1 MYKILPVIAI
11 SALLLSGCASTS
23 DSKSNGIVPADTG
36 WSSEKV
42 FNQAIDISLIDNWG
56 YSGGDAKITVK
67 NFLDSVTANRE
78 KLLSVKPSEC
88 MPIASIVEVSSNSG
102 ADYVLHQFYTDNT
115 FLFDK
120 LLQFDLFAYPDSL
133 SASSKFDEF
142 VAFANKCGSYLVNRS
157 SESYSVTEWQKIE
170 LVEKN
175 LLKATTSK
183 SGVISSY
190 AIGLVNSALFLLILV
205 NSSQPNNSDMVMDEI
220 ISSVR
225 NNNQSNQ

>member
-1 MYKILPVIAI
+1 
-11 SALLLSGCASTS
+11 
-23 DSKSNGIVPADTG
+23 
-36 WSSEKV
+36 
-42 FNQAIDISLIDNWG
+42 
-56 YSGGDAKITVK
+56 
-67 NFLDSVTANRE
+67 
-78 KLLSVKPSEC
+78 
-88 MPIASIVEVSSNSG
+88 
-102 ADYVLHQFYTDNT
+102 
-115 FLFDK
+115 LFDK